1 MEGMKLMER
10 LRAVRLEKER
20 VAVSLLS
27 LSFFVVLY
35 TFAALSSP
43 PAWRPAFGALALC
56 YGVAF
61 LALASQ
67 WFWARWFASGLAWSG
82 TTLGIVSLVMV
93 GWHPILALYG
103 GLHALVLGMLAG
115 PNMAAHFE
123 MQAPWRERYAMD
135 EFAVARLRRVVTR
148 ASTALP
154 SLILWALAPREG
166 QGAWLISGL
175 AMGCDLAGLAGILRL
190 RTWGVLS
197 LGVSAFLT
205 LMGAVSM
212 PLSSPAVGGWVGT
225 MSWEGSL
232 RPGVVFSALL
242 MSLAIVPVA
251 GALRRAWRS
260 WF

>member
-1 MEGMKLMER
+1 MER

-27 LSFFVVLY
+27 LSFFVFLY
-35 TFAALSSP
+35 ILAVFSSP
-43 PAWRPAFGALALC
+43 AAWRPAFAAMALC

-67 WFWARWFASGLAWSG
+67 WFWARWFVSGLAWSG

-93 GWHPILALYG
+93 GWHPMLALYG
-103 GLHALVLGMLAG
+103 GLHALILGMLAG
-115 PNMAAHFE
+115 PNMVARFE
-123 MQAPWRERYAMD
+123 MQAQWRERYAMD

-154 SLILWALAPREG
+154 SLIVWALAPREG
-166 QGAWLISGL
+166 QGLWLVSGL
-175 AMGCDLAGLAGILRL
+175 AMICGMAGLAGLLRL

-197 LGVSAFLT
+197 LGVSGLLSLA
-205 LMGAVSM
+205 GAASL
-212 PLSSPAVGGWVGT
+212 PLSSLATGGWVRSVAWAGN
-225 MSWEGSL
+225 L
-232 RPGVVFSALL
+232 RSGVLFSAVLL
-242 MSLAIVPVA
+242 LAAIAPLT

-260 WF
+260 CS

>member
-1 MEGMKLMER
+1 MKLMER

-27 LSFFVVLY
+27 LSLFVFLY
-35 TFAALSSP
+35 ILAVFSSP
-43 PAWRPAFGALALC
+43 AAWRPAFAAMAIC

-93 GWHPILALYG
+93 GWHPMLALYG
-103 GLHALVLGMLAG
+103 GLHALLLGMLAG
-115 PNMAAHFE
+115 PNMVARFE
-123 MQAPWRERYAMD
+123 MQAQWRERYAMD

-166 QGAWLISGL
+166 QGLWLVSGL
-175 AMGCDLAGLAGILRL
+175 AMIGGMAGLAGLLRL

-197 LGVSAFLT
+197 LGVSAL
-205 LMGAVSM
+205 LSLVGAASL
-212 PLSSPAVGGWVGT
+212 PLSSLAAGGWVRSI
-225 MSWEGSL
+225 SWAGIM
-232 RPGVVFSALL
+232 RPGALFSAVLL
-242 MSLAIVPVA
+242 LAAIAPLT

-260 WF
+260 CS

>member
-1 MEGMKLMER
+1 MESMKLMER

-20 VAVSLLS
+20 AAVSLLA

-43 PAWRPAFGALALC
+43 PAWRPAFVALALC
-56 YGVAF
+56 YAVAF
-61 LALASQ
+61 LSLASQ

-115 PNMAAHFE
+115 PNMAARFE
-123 MQAPWRERYAMD
+123 MQAPWRERYGLD

-166 QGAWLISGL
+166 QGLWLVSGL
-175 AMGCDLAGLAGILRL
+175 TAVCGLAGLAGILRL

-197 LGVSAFLT
+197 LGLSAILA
-205 LMGAVSM
+205 LLGAAL
-212 PLSSPAVGGWVGT
+212 PLSSLAVGDWIGT
-225 MSWEGSL
+225 VSWAGSL
-232 RPGVVFSALL
+232 RPGVLFSAALL
-242 MSLAIVPVA
+242 LASIAPVS

-260 WF
+260 CG

>member
-1 MEGMKLMER
+1 MDGMKFMER

-20 VAVSLLS
+20 VAVSLLA

-56 YGVAF
+56 YGVGF

-115 PNMAAHFE
+115 PHMATWFE
-123 MQAPWRERYAMD
+123 MQAPWRERYSMD

-166 QGAWLISGL
+166 QGLWLISSL
-175 AMGCDLAGLAGILRL
+175 AMVFGLAGLAGILRL

-197 LGVSAFLT
+197 LGVSALLT
-205 LMGAVSM
+205 LLGAASM
-212 PLSSPAVGGWVGT
+212 PPSFLAVGGWVDT
-225 MSWEGSL
+225 MAWAGSL
-232 RPGVVFSALL
+232 RPGVAFSALL
-242 MSLAIVPVA
+242 LSLAPVPVA

-260 WF
+260 WS

>member
-1 MEGMKLMER
+1 MKAMKLMER
-10 LRAVRLEKER
+10 LRAIRLEKER

-27 LSFFVVLY
+27 LSFFVFLY
-35 TFAALSSP
+35 ILAVFSSP
-43 PAWRPAFGALALC
+43 AAWRPAFAAMALC

-67 WFWARWFASGLAWSG
+67 WFWARWFALGLAWSG

-93 GWHPILALYG
+93 GWHPMLALYG

-115 PNMAAHFE
+115 PNMVARFE
-123 MQAPWRERYAMD
+123 MQAQWRERYAMD

-166 QGAWLISGL
+166 QGLWLISGL
-175 AMGCDLAGLAGILRL
+175 AMICGMAGLAGLLRL

-197 LGVSAFLT
+197 LGVSGLLSLA
-205 LMGAVSM
+205 GAASL
-212 PLSSPAVGGWVGT
+212 PLSSLASDGWVRSV
-225 MSWEGSL
+225 SWAGNL
-232 RPGVVFSALL
+232 RPGVLFSAVLL
-242 MSLAIVPVA
+242 LAAIAPLT

-260 WF
+260 CP